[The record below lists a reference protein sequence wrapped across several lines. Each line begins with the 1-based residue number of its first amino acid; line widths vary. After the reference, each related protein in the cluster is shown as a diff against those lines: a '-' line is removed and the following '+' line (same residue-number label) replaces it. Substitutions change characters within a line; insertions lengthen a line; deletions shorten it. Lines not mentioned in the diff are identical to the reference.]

1 MLILFCVMQWIKYR
15 LVIGSNKGKDV
26 QFKTTESRRIFIYV
40 TTGEIS
46 INSQNLSNKDQARID
61 LEDIVHIEAL
71 KPSSL
76 ILIDVP
82 SCKGWGYD
90 ADTLK
95 RKGI

>member
-1 MLILFCVMQWIKYR
+1 LD
-15 LVIGSNKGKDV
+15 SGKDV
-26 QFKTTESRRIFIYV
+26 QFKTTQSRRIFIYV
-40 TTGEIS
+40 TNGEIS
-46 INSQNLSNKDQARID
+46 INKQNLFDKDQVRMD
-61 LEDIVHIEAL
+61 LEEIVHIEAL

-95 RKGI
+95 GKRI